1 MTFVDIENLLTIIRD
16 ISGQILSVITLFLAF
31 ISLFA
36 LLAIIA
42 LIGEMRQIEELRS
55 RLYPLFGMTVSRLRI
70 SLSLTRVSI
79 FVLSLIIS
87 VLT

>member
-1 MTFVDIENLLTIIRD
+1 VTFVDIENLLSIIRD

-31 ISLFA
+31 ISIFA

-42 LIGEMRQIEELRS
+42 LIGEMRPIEELRS